1 MSGLTHTLLIRSSPH
16 IHSGASVDR
25 IMRHVVFALLPAC
38 GFAVWNFGWS
48 ALATLLTACLACGL
62 TERWLVRSKGKS
74 RRTGVAVLG
83 SGDSLV
89 DRHGSLVQRGQT
101 SRSPGDGRWGDG
113 SVWVTG
119 LLYGMTLPPALPLWM
134 VVIGGVV
141 AVLVGK
147 WLFGGLGSNPF
158 NPALVGRAFLQA
170 AFPAAMTT
178 WSTPRQ
184 GRLEGLHATTL
195 TWPFGTPPAMST
207 ADGITSATPLARYQ
221 FEALST
227 GTWDLYFGMTGGSTG
242 ETSAVLLL
250 LGGVY
255 LAIRR
260 MLDWRIPVAIL
271 GAVAVLSGGL
281 HTIDPELCPDPIFML
296 GAGGLMLGALFMA
309 TDMVTSPITHSGRV
323 IFGILIGSLVFVIRV
338 WGGMPEG
345 VMYAI
350 LLGNATV
357 PLIDRAIQPA
367 VYGTREPSRSIS
379 GFHRRLRDRMTIGSR
394 QGTVG
399 AVGAVSPQAADSRP
413 APRDAG
419 KVPETA
425 VGDPTRG
432 NVAARNRVEPGS
444 RGSAEPK
451 AVGSGIGRMYAVVL
465 GIGMICSVAIV
476 AADYLTAPIIA
487 RQRAAYRQRA
497 VLEVLPGAVRAIPF
511 VETAGGKF
519 ESVEGVEVA
528 SQVVFA
534 GYDERGD
541 LVGLA
546 LEAEGQGYQDRI
558 RLMFG
563 YAPDRAVILA
573 MKVLASRETPGL
585 GDRIESDPGFLANF
599 GDLDVRLDA
608 SGVNVANPIEW
619 VAAGQRVNRWELDGI
634 TGATVTCLAVAE
646 MLRDA
651 TSVWVPKLAARRQDF
666 ERTGGISGRE

>member
-62 TERWLVRSKGKS
+62 TERWLVGSKGTF
-74 RRTGVAVLG
+74 RRTGVSVLG
-83 SGDSLV
+83 SGDSSAA
-89 DRHGSLVQRGQT
+89 RPGSLGQRWQT
-101 SRSPGDGRWGDG
+101 SRDPGDSRLGDG

-178 WSTPRQ
+178 WPAPSH
-184 GRLEGLHATTL
+184 GRLDGLSATTL
-195 TWPFGTPPAMST
+195 TWPFGAPPAGSA
-207 ADGITSATPLARYQ
+207 ADGMTAATPLASYQ
-221 FEALST
+221 FDALST
-227 GTWDLYFGMTGGSTG
+227 GTWELYFGMTGGSTG
-242 ETSAVLLL
+242 ETSAALLL
-250 LGGVY
+250 LGGIY
-255 LAIRR
+255 LAVRR

-271 GAVAVLSGGL
+271 GTVAVLSGSL
-281 HTIDPELCPDPIFML
+281 HAIEPERFPDAFFML
-296 GAGGLMLGALFMA
+296 GAGGLMLGAIFMA
-309 TDMVTSPITHSGRV
+309 TDMVTSPITHAGRV

-367 VYGTREPSRSIS
+367 VYGTRDRSRSIT
-379 GFHRRLRDRMTIGSR
+379 GFYRRLFGGLSIGSR
-394 QGTVG
+394 RGAIGSVGPVGTR
-399 AVGAVSPQAADSRP
+399 AVGSRP
-413 APRDAG
+413 APGDIGGVSEA
-419 KVPETA
+419 A
-425 VGDPTRG
+425 VAKPVTG
-432 NVAARNRVEPGS
+432 NVAARKWGEPGS
-444 RGSAEPK
+444 RGSVEQE
-451 AVGSGIGRMYAVVL
+451 AVGRGIGRMYAVVL
-465 GIGMICSVAIV
+465 GIGMICSVGIV
-476 AADYLTAPIIA
+476 AADYWTAPIIA
-487 RQRAAYRQRA
+487 RQRAAYRLRA

-519 ESVEGVEVA
+519 QSVEGVEVA
-528 SQVVFA
+528 SEVVFA

-599 GDLDVRLDA
+599 GDLDVRLDD

-634 TGATVTCLAVAE
+634 TGATVTCRAVAE

-651 TSVWVPKLAARRQDF
+651 TAVWVPKLAARRQDF
-666 ERTGGISGRE
+666 ERTDGISGRE